1 MTPDALTVVVK
12 VEAVIA
18 QMNVILV
25 LDRGVQWQFLTYRSK
40 SKAI

>member
-1 MTPDALTVVVK
+1 MTLNALTVVVK
-12 VEAVIA
+12 VGVVTA
-18 QMNVILV
+18 QINVILV